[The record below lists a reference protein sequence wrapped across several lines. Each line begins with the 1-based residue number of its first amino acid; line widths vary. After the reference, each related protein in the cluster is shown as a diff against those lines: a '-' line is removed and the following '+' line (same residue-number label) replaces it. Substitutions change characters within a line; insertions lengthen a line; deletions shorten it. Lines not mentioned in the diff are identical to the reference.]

1 MEIIYPKLSS
11 QAVIEELKDG
21 TVVLQHKVAKT
32 QLRLSNEDGTLCRYM
47 TGQLSL
53 EELETSISQS
63 GTPMAYQELTRILY
77 QLWDRGLLE
86 NEEEIRIALFPG
98 QAERMYEKAMHGRS
112 YKWIYSGATKL
123 RGGFTSTPILTFSG
137 LLGLI
142 GVFLYWTGT
151 VSTDENFFTQI
162 SSSGANTLKPFK
174 EWFSELIVIYFSA
187 SVFLTVRGAVRG
199 AILVE
204 GEGIPAIFI
213 RWAAGIFYWDVDDR
227 QLFHSSSDK
236 QVRFALGSV
245 VHPLGIASGLALL
258 GYFSGAEWLHQIA
271 LTGLVICFFDLC
283 PFFNTSGARLLESIG
298 NLKKQRFRVGSFIQQ
313 RMVQS
318 ILDDKD
324 YAEDKAFRYVA
335 TAWILWFFG
344 FIKIFSEL
352 VIQQQI
358 ELIQVVVHAQSTL
371 EQIVSGALLA
381 YTVALTFALLGS
393 IAYLVFGMVWQMFR
407 PTKASKPSFS
417 TKGAQLSTELKG
429 KLSSA
434 LRELPMLADLSHEQ
448 LAQILDSSE
457 ELTYSKGSWVYRQDE
472 DDNRFFWVLEGAL
485 ELQKDLPEGGFKSI
499 SLILP
504 DHGVG
509 EEALLRQPRALSL
522 KAIEQCRVLSIT
534 GLTGLGDGKSVDELL
549 SISES
554 LEHFPEMS
562 GLSATGKMTLA
573 TRSSIRACEQGT
585 RIIQEGDSADSL
597 FLIKTGEVVVQ
608 KNESVIAEISSG
620 SLFGEMGVLFNNPRT
635 ASVLCKTDCELI
647 EVPALALQEAMS
659 RSFHVGLAIETIAA
673 QRSENP

>member
-21 TVVLQHKVAKT
+21 TVVLQHKTAKT

-86 NEEEIRIALFPG
+86 NEDEIRNALFPG
-98 QAERMYEKAMHGRS
+98 QSERMYEKAMRGRS

-123 RGGFTSTPILTFSG
+123 RGGFTSTPILILSG
-137 LLGLI
+137 LLGI
-142 GVFLYWTGT
+142 VGVLLYWTGT
-151 VSTDENFFTQI
+151 VPTDENFFTEI
-162 SSSGANTLKPFK
+162 SSSGANTLKPFQ
-174 EWFSELIVIYFSA
+174 EWISELIVIYFSA
-187 SVFLTVRGAVRG
+187 AVFLTVRGAVRG

-204 GEGIPAIFI
+204 GEGIPAILI

-227 QLFHSSSDK
+227 QLFHGTSDK
-236 QVRFALGSV
+236 QVRFALGSIL
-245 VHPLGIASGLALL
+245 HPLGIASALGVL
-258 GYFSGAEWLHQIA
+258 GYLSDTEWLHQIA

-358 ELIQVVVHAQSTL
+358 ELIQVVVNAQSTV
-371 EQIVSGALLA
+371 EQVVSGLLLA
-381 YTVALTFALLGS
+381 YMVLLTFALLGS
-393 IAYLVFGMVWQMFR
+393 IAYVVFGMIWQLFR

-417 TKGAQLSTELKG
+417 TKGAQLSAELKV

-434 LRELPMLADLSHEQ
+434 LRELPMLAGLSHEQ
-448 LAQILDSSE
+448 LGQILDSSE

-472 DDNRFFWVLEGAL
+472 EDNRFFWVLEGAL
-485 ELQKDLPEGGFKSI
+485 ELQKDLPEGSFKSI

-522 KAIEQCRVLSIT
+522 KAIEKCRVLSIT
-534 GLTGLGDGKSVDELL
+534 GLTGLGDGKSIDELL
-549 SISES
+549 NISDS
-554 LEHFPEMS
+554 LEQFPEMS

-573 TRSSIRACEQGT
+573 TRSAMREFDQGT
-585 RIIQEGDSADSL
+585 RVIQEGENADSL
-597 FLIKTGEVVVQ
+597 FLIKKGEVVVQ

-620 SLFGEMGVLFNNPRT
+620 SLFGEMGVLFNKPRT

-647 EVPALALQEAMS
+647 EIPAPALQEAMS